1 MKRFFSILA
10 ILFAALS
17 ISAAPELKVKSGKWT
32 SLKSEDAKVCVEFD
46 YSKARWEEGQSYE
59 TFCGDTYEPR
69 VSASVE
75 TFIYA
80 FNENTIGLKL
90 SQDEK
95 DAQYKFV
102 FHIRNIERKM
112 SGFGWGRFFI
122 RVYGEIEIID
132 IASNTT
138 ICTIM
143 VNGHA
148 GDADYIPEDRLAKC
162 FRALAEQLIKLKK

>member
-1 MKRFFSILA
+1 MKKIIFILPM
-10 ILFAALS
+10 LFAALS
-17 ISAAPELKVKSGKWT
+17 VSAAPELKVKLGKWT
-32 SLKSEDAKVCVEFD
+32 SLKSEDAKVYVEFD
-46 YSKARWEEGQSYE
+46 YSNARWEEGQSYE
-59 TFCGDTYEPR
+59 DFCGDTYEPR

-80 FNENTIGLKL
+80 FNENTIGMKL
-90 SQDEK
+90 SQEEK
-95 DAQYKFV
+95 DAQYKLI

-122 RVYGEIEIID
+122 RVYGDIEIID
-132 IASNTT
+132 VVSNTT

-143 VNGHA
+143 VNGNA

-162 FRALAEQLIKLKK
+162 FKALAEELVKLKK

>member
-1 MKRFFSILA
+1 MKK
-10 ILFAALS
+10 ILFILS
-17 ISAAPELKVKSGKWT
+17 MLFATLSVSAASELKVKSGKWN
-32 SLKSEDAKVCVEFD
+32 SLKTEDARVCVKFD
-46 YSKARWEEGQSYE
+46 YSNARWEEGQSYE
-59 TFCGDTYEPR
+59 NFCGETYEPR

-80 FNENTIGLKL
+80 FNENTTGLKF
-90 SQDEK
+90 SEDEQDAK
-95 DAQYKFV
+95 YKFV
-102 FHIRNIERKM
+102 FHIKNLERKM

-122 RVYGEIEIID
+122 RVYGEIEILD

-162 FRALAEQLIKLKK
+162 FKALAEQLIKLKK